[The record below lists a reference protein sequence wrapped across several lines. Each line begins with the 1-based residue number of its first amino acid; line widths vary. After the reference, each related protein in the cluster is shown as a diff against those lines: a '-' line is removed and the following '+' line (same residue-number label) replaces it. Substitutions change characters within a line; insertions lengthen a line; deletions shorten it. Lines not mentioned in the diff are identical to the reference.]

1 MTYRGNTHVFDSVP
15 PHKVETILMLLNDYE
30 LAPQSAKQ
38 KLTNLVPPIV
48 VPQNFDRA
56 TAMSRYL
63 KKRKSTMKADYSVRR
78 EIALRITRRGGKF
91 APSEKN
97 SENSVGTEAAEL
109 QFCANCRES
118 SEVTPQMRRG
128 PTGAKN
134 FCNACG
140 LAWATYRKIRNVTN
154 AESQHGGSQ

>member
-1 MTYRGNTHVFDSVP
+1 MDKKDFN
-15 PHKVETILMLLNDYE
+15 LNIWH
-30 LAPQSAKQ
+30 Q
-38 KLTNLVPPIV
+38 VPPIV

-140 LAWATYRKIRNVTN
+140 CGLAWATYVSAPI
-154 AESQHGGSQ
+154 SHSFIYHSL